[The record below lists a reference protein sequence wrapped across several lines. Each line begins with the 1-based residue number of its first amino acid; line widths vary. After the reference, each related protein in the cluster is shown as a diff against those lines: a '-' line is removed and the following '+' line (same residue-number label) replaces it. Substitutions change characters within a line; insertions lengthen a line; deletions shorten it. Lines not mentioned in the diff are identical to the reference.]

1 MRFSINQN
9 ELLNALGIVS
19 KALSSRSTL
28 PILSGIYIKATK
40 DTVIFQATNLD
51 LSIQYTAQA
60 LVEESGEIVAPG
72 KLLND
77 IIKNLPDA
85 SVQIESMSAD
95 SMSIDCQDA
104 SFTVRAL
111 DANDFPAFPEVVV
124 VQSVEL
130 PFSLLTSMAKKVM
143 RVAAKDDNHM
153 IPAGVLVEIE
163 DDIIKLVASDSYR
176 LAIAQQTLDQAVEE
190 PFSAIIATDF
200 LNDVIGM
207 NKTDDV
213 VVISL
218 SENQIIITYQ
228 NVICINRRI
237 EGKFPNYRRLIPD
250 QFATRV
256 VFNREEI
263 TAAVKRASLMGTA
276 ITPVKFTVDAQ
287 AGNTT
292 VSSSAQDIGSV
303 HEALSCYIEG
313 ESVEIAFNS
322 SYVID
327 GLTASGVD
335 ELALE
340 TTSSLKPGIFKT
352 PESDEYIYLVMPVR
366 IS

>member
-9 ELLNALGIVS
+9 ELSNALSIVS
-19 KALSSRSTL
+19 KALSTRSTL
-28 PILSGIYIKATK
+28 PILSGIYIKAIN
-40 DTVIFQATNLD
+40 DNVVFQATNLE
-51 LSIQYTAQA
+51 SSVQYTAKA

-85 SVQIESMSAD
+85 SVQISSSSND
-95 SMSIDCQDA
+95 SMSIDCKDA
-104 SFTVRAL
+104 SFNVRAL
-111 DANDFPAFPEVVV
+111 DANDFPAFPEVAV

-130 PFSLLTSMAKKVM
+130 PFTLLTSMAKKVI
-143 RVAAKDDNHM
+143 RVAARDDNHM
-153 IPAGVLVEIE
+153 IPPGVLIEIE
-163 DDIIKLVASDSYR
+163 EDIIKLVASDSYR
-176 LAIAQQTLDQAVEE
+176 LAIAQQKLKDSIEE

-207 NKTDDV
+207 NKTDDAV
-213 VVISL
+213 VLSL

-250 QFATRV
+250 TYTTRV
-256 VFNREEI
+256 VFNRDDL
-263 TAAVKRASLMGTA
+263 TASVKRASLMGTA
-276 ITPVKFTVDAQ
+276 ITPVKFTVNCQ
-287 AGNTT
+287 SGITNI
-292 VSSSAQDIGSV
+292 SSSAQDIGSV
-303 HEALSCYIEG
+303 NESVICKAEG
-313 ESVEIAFNS
+313 EPIEIAFNS
-322 SYVID
+322 AYVID

-340 TTSSLKPGIFKT
+340 TTSPLKPGIFKT
-352 PESDEYIYLVMPVR
+352 PQTDEYIYLVMPVR